1 MSASPDFVK
10 AKDTLVRPIDQMW
23 DRQERGPTR
32 LCPRGAA
39 WRNKGP
45 TAGSGEF
52 QKPGAE
58 EATESSK
65 VRVTTRSRELQ
76 VREIHKSTAWSQ
88 LNSHQAHKILMPED
102 KEIFPA
108 PSPLLCPPPSILMDL
123 KPPSAWCGRGD
134 EKARWRNTEVN
145 CPTLQKW
152 RLTKVQE
159 EETL

>member
-1 MSASPDFVK
+1 
-10 AKDTLVRPIDQMW
+10 MW

-108 PSPLLCPPPSILMDL
+108 PISTLMSSSINTDG
-123 KPPSAWCGRGD
+123 SEASICVVWEGR
-134 EKARWRNTEVN
+134 
-145 CPTLQKW
+145 
-152 RLTKVQE
+152 
-159 EETL
+159 